1 MRVVRIRQLPWVR
14 RHPFGSW
21 TPPPQRFVQLAARHS
36 NARSP
41 VVRTGRGVA
50 GDAPSRSSWST
61 IIPMM
66 AAWQTPAL
74 CIEPY
79 DPEVPVGLAHRFA
92 VADLQARH
100 ASVTL
105 DRHDLAIHGEDF
117 LGSFAFRLPHGG
129 DGRQTLEGL
138 LKGGGLVG
146 RLGCEQ
152 LGEHLGA
159 RRSPSS
165 LVQRN
170 PRLHPSTVHPA
181 TLSPVRSR
189 RPGNAS
195 DLLHAMNG
203 TVAHC
208 GRYGRRAALPAVC
221 WAPWLTATNRP
232 VAAARR
238 PRPASVCSMVSWPSL
253 PSPGLRPGPRRS
265 SQCWNGESASGR

>member
-1 MRVVRIRQLPWVR
+1 MGLGTEVIEFTHGRLQWSDLVSCTLSLA
-14 RHPFGSW
+14 G
-21 TPPPQRFVQLAARHS
+21 PPP
-36 NARSP
+36 SP
-41 VVRTGRGVA
+41 MV
-50 GDAPSRSSWST
+50 
-61 IIPMM
+61 
-66 AAWQTPAL
+66 AAWPTPELRGRRAGSRTFDPATPGARRPKRPLLEGQAPAL
-74 CIEPY
+74 RTEP
-79 DPEVPVGLAHRFA
+79 DHPQVPVGLAHRVA

-203 TVAHC
+203 TVAQ
-208 GRYGRRAALPAVC
+208 L
-221 WAPWLTATNRP
+221 RP
-232 VAAARR
+232 IR
-238 PRPASVCSMVSWPSL
+238 L
-253 PSPGLRPGPRRS
+253 PSCGSGYPRGHR
-265 SQCWNGESASGR
+265 G

>member
-1 MRVVRIRQLPWVR
+1 M
-14 RHPFGSW
+14 
-21 TPPPQRFVQLAARHS
+21 AARPTPGLRGRREGS
-36 NARSP
+36 RTFNPATPGARRP
-41 VVRTGRGVA
+41 KRPLLEG
-50 GDAPSRSSWST
+50 
-61 IIPMM
+61 
-66 AAWQTPAL
+66 QTPAL
-74 CIEPY
+74 CIEPD

-203 TVAHC
+203 TVAEL
-208 GRYGRRAALPAVC
+208 RVWLSA
-221 WAPWLTATNRP
+221 WAPWLTDCLTAGSQPHDGPATVQVLP
-232 VAAARR
+232 GSFTHTSTGPSWELMARLD
-238 PRPASVCSMVSWPSL
+238 PSRN
-253 PSPGLRPGPRRS
+253 GGRRS
-265 SQCWNGESASGR
+265 W